1 MPNTENLQ
9 KGITSLEFRIA
20 ALAARLTTAKT
31 GGPGESPRDIS
42 RQINEYG
49 RTLAILQRLLADAL
63 KEEVSSKLSQ
73 TEDLLHNAWGII
85 ANVVWS
91 DETPEWQMAVLNF
104 RDSYHELLL
113 DLE

>member
-20 ALAARLTTAKT
+20 ALAARLTTAKST
-31 GGPGESPRDIS
+31 GPGESPRDIS

-49 RTLAILQRLLADAL
+49 RTLAILQRQLAAS
-63 KEEVSSKLSQ
+63 KEVSSKLSQ